1 MAKFKVGDKV
11 RLKNNL
17 IVNKK
22 YGYVNFLPT
31 MKDNFKGIG
40 TIEKIGKYEN
50 DTIAYTIKEGRM
62 KLLYSGE
69 MLELITENDNKKI
82 ASELINELIK
92 KNNDIF
98 KNLDV
103 KYTIAEKKAILDN
116 KEKEYLSNVIKPFR
130 DNVISIKKI
139 SSHHLGKDYIVID
152 LYENDFANLPDF
164 EKGTMYNGME
174 LNMEYTL
181 EELGL

>member
-22 YGYVNFLPT
+22 YGGVMFLPT

-40 TIEKIGKYEN
+40 TIEKIEKY
-50 DTIAYTIKEGRM
+50 DTIICYTIKEVRIN
-62 KLLYSGE
+62 LLYSGE
-69 MLELITENDNKKI
+69 MLELVTENDNKKI

-92 KNNDIF
+92 KNYDVF

-103 KYTIAEKKAILDN
+103 KYTIIEKKPILDD
-116 KEKEYLSNVIKPFR
+116 KEKEYLGNVIKPFR
-130 DNVISIKKI
+130 NNVISIKKRTI
-139 SSHHLGKDYIVID
+139 HNSRKDYIVIV
-152 LYENDFANLPDF
+152 LYEDDLSYLPNF
-164 EKGTMYNGME
+164 ETGTMYNGME
-174 LNMEYTL
+174 INREYTL